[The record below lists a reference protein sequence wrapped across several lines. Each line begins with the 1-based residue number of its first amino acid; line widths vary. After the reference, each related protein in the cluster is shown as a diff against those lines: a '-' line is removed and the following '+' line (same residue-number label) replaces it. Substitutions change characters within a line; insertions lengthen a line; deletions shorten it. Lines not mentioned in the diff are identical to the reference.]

1 MHRYPTAFSLREKP
15 LTWNHY
21 QVLRQSLR
29 LHLTAAPLFIAVI
42 ILHTPTALTFT
53 ARTWW
58 RDYNTELSLLS
69 NIINFRHVCV
79 VRRVHEV
86 LFIPLEK
93 YLLVLVE
100 DRYILQLI
108 HHLKSKLKLFQRPS
122 PCRAVNTYHLGYKKP
137 VYVIQGCL
145 F

>member
-1 MHRYPTAFSLREKP
+1 MYVWFLMLRYPTAFSLREKP

-58 RDYNTELSLLS
+58 RDCNTELSLLS
-69 NIINFRHVCV
+69 EVINFRHACV
-79 VRRVHEV
+79 VWRVHEV

-93 YLLVLVE
+93 YLILLVE
-100 DRYILQLI
+100 HRDTLQLI
-108 HHLKSKLKLFQRPS
+108 HRLKSKFKLF
-122 PCRAVNTYHLGYKKP
+122 HLQTKFVSSSKH
-137 VYVIQGCL
+137 L
-145 F
+145 ASRL